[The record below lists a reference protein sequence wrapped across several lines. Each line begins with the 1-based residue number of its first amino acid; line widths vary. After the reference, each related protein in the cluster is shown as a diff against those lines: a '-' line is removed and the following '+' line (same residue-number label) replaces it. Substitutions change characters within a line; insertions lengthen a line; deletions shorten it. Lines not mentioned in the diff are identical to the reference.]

1 MKNKKALWKRILKI
15 LGILVGV
22 FLAVVIVTVTI
33 LTITEYRPED
43 IEEVSVEEGAK
54 TTLQNGISATADW
67 VKTQI
72 SLWMAAP
79 M

>member
-54 TTLQNGISATADW
+54 QLCKRGI
-67 VKTQI
+67 
-72 SLWMAAP
+72 P
-79 M
+79 FPY